1 MEIIAT
7 PADKPLLNKLKPA
20 LNNVKVPNI
29 PNRISMSFA
38 IFSRCKLSRSDNADT
53 IILTA
58 VAIDISAIEPFEM
71 LLPVFAIT

>member
-7 PADKPLLNKLKPA
+7 PADKPFPNKLKAA
-20 LNNVKVPNI
+20 LINVKVPII
-29 PNRISMSFA
+29 PNRISMSFP